1 MPNVP
6 HQSETGLLLSGGV
19 DSAVLLGQL
28 LARGWKIQQV
38 NQMRT
43 RVISALFVLF
53 CAFSWT
59 ANFVAVA
66 KEPPASAVATAKK
79 STAPARFE
87 SEIAAFEKSDHQNA
101 VPENCILFVG
111 SSSIRLWQTA
121 DAFPDLPVINR
132 GFGGST
138 ADDVNHFADRIIFKY
153 KPRLI
158 VFYAG
163 DNDLA
168 AGSSPE
174 KVFDDIETFRK
185 QLRDRLPATRLIYL
199 PIKPSPARW
208 KLWPQMQKV
217 NAKLKAIADKV
228 DNVTYIDTATPI
240 LGPDGQ
246 PRKDLFRDDGLHLN
260 AKGYEL
266 WNKILSPILTASLSG
281 RGRG

>member
-1 MPNVP
+1 MNGKIKIA
-6 HQSETGLLLSGGV
+6 S
-19 DSAVLLGQL
+19 SAPLKLF
-28 LARGWKIQQV
+28 
-38 NQMRT
+38 
-43 RVISALFVLF
+43 LFVLF
-53 CAFSWT
+53 CAFSWPT
-59 ANFVAVA
+59 HFVALA
-66 KEPPASAVATAKK
+66 KEPLASAAKK
-79 STAPARFE
+79 PTGPARFE
-87 SEIAAFEKSDHQNA
+87 SEIAAFEKWDRQNA
-101 VPENCILFVG
+101 VPENCVLFVG

-138 ADDVNHFADRIIFKY
+138 ADDVNHFADRIVFNY

-168 AGSSPE
+168 AGRSPE
-174 KVFDDIETFRK
+174 KVFDDIETFRR

-208 KLWPQMQKV
+208 KLWPQMQQV
-217 NAKLKAIADKV
+217 NANLKAIAEKV
-228 DNVTYIDTATPI
+228 DNVKYVDTATPI

-260 AKGYEL
+260 AKGYEI
-266 WNKILSPILTASLSG
+266 WNKILLPHIHSLASS
-281 RGRG
+281 RQ